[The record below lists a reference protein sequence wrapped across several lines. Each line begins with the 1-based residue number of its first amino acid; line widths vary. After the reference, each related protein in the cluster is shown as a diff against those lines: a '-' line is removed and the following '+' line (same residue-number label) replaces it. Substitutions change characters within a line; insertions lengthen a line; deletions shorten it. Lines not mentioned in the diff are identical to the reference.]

1 MTRDIDDTDREYAFQ
16 ELPVRYVVK
25 CSDDRVVPNPEEG
38 SGVSRHRFYHAAA
51 DAARSRSRAEDLV
64 FAVWDVEAGK
74 FVTGPVTDVFS
85 RDDFGCPVCGDEY
98 DGRLEGELVTYDHK
112 EANPDWNADD
122 PLSGPMRTRTCE
134 IPCEDDPWA
143 PDNWEAYLEEQ
154 REIQAEVRESEAN
167 VEAHLRNRG
176 Y

>member
-98 DGRLEGELVTYDHK
+98 DGRLEGGSSRTITKKRTQTGTLTIRS
-112 EANPDWNADD
+112 ADRCGLGHAKS
-122 PLSGPMRTRTCE
+122 PAKTIRGHPTTGRRTRRATGNSGGS
-134 IPCEDDPWA
+134 P
-143 PDNWEAYLEEQ
+143 
-154 REIQAEVRESEAN
+154 
-167 VEAHLRNRG
+167 
-176 Y
+176 